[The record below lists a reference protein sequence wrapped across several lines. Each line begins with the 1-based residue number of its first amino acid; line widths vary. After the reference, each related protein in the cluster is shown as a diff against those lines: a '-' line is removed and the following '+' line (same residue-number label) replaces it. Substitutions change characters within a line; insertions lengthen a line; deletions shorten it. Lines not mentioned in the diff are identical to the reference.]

1 MPDTNASPPIS
12 PAVSVVVPVRNE
24 ADNVGPLTEEIAAA
38 LSGRWTFELV
48 FVNDGSAD
56 GTQAALTALKA
67 ERPWLRQIRH
77 ETSCGQSAAVR
88 SGVASACAAVVATL
102 DGDGQNDPSFLPAL
116 IAALEQREN
125 IGLVAGQ
132 RVGRRSGGFKKVQSR
147 IANGVRAA
155 LLRDGTRDTGCGL
168 KVFRRDAF
176 LALPYFDG
184 LHRFLPALFRRDGY
198 AIAYVDVIERPRRH
212 GTSNYGMWD
221 RLWVGILDLAGV
233 RWLIRRRKNVPK
245 VSEV

>member
-1 MPDTNASPPIS
+1 MPDTNASTATT

-24 ADNVGPLTEEIAAA
+24 AENVGPLTDEIAAA
-38 LSGRWTFELV
+38 LNGRWTFELI
-48 FVNDGSAD
+48 FVNDGSTD
-56 GTQAALTALKA
+56 GTEAALAALKTG
-67 ERPWLRQIRH
+67 RPWLRQVKH
-77 ETSCGQSAAVR
+77 ESSCGQSAAVR
-88 SGVASACAAVVATL
+88 SGVAAARAPLVATL
-102 DGDGQNDPSFLPAL
+102 DGDGQNDPSFIPAL
-116 IAALEQREN
+116 LSALEQGAN

-132 RVGRRSGGFKKVQSR
+132 RVGRRSGGFKKFQSR

-155 LLRDGTRDTGCGL
+155 ILRDGTRDTGCGL
-168 KVFRRDAF
+168 KAFRRDAF

-198 AIAYVDVIERPRRH
+198 AIAYVDVIDRPRRH
-212 GTSNYGMWD
+212 GVSNYGLWD

-233 RWLIRRRKNVPK
+233 RWLIRRRKHVPK